1 MQTTHFTF
9 RSLAFRIATALNLM
23 LLAFAL
29 VLATLHD
36 TWTAA
41 FLIGVPAALV
51 PLGLYKLLGDH
62 IVARVSFGVSFML
75 FCALHI
81 HQAMGMTEIHFGI
94 FVLLAILI
102 AFRDWVVILAAAA
115 TIAIHHLVFMYL
127 QSNGAGVFLVPQSDA
142 TLGIVAIH
150 AVYVVIEAIVLM
162 IICRTSLKEAQVTQA
177 FYDATEALVTQDGGI
192 VLSTRCPNLDA
203 PVITRFNGVLERLQ
217 AAIGTIEASAG
228 SIRKEAHELRTN
240 GESLSSGMQQK
251 LHEVERIA
259 AATEEMSQNIE
270 DTSAQARDAAS
281 FSAQSQQ
288 SASSGQLSA
297 ERTQR
302 SVLSLS
308 EQLAGSR
315 DKVATM
321 AAAADD
327 IKTVLDVIDGIAE
340 QTNLLALN
348 AAIEA
353 ARAGEHG
360 RGFAVVA
367 DEVRTLASRT
377 RGSTEQIQDI
387 VGRLV
392 NASNDSVSSVDAC
405 LDQLDDTMA
414 AATESEDLLG
424 QIAQS
429 ANQVSTAVATIAEAL
444 DQQSAASGEI
454 ASSAQELSSMEQDQA
469 AQGNRVLQAAVT
481 LEQVTDELNKE
492 AARFH
497 LS

>member
-1 MQTTHFTF
+1 MQTSTFTF
-9 RSLAFRIATALNLM
+9 RPLAFRIATALNLL

-29 VLATLHD
+29 VLATLHG
-36 TWTAA
+36 TWVAA
-41 FLIGVPAALV
+41 LVIGLPAALI

-62 IVARVSFGVSFML
+62 VLARVSFGISFML

-102 AFRDWVVILAAAA
+102 AFRDWIVVVAAAA
-115 TIAIHHLVFMYL
+115 TIAIHHVVFMYL
-127 QSNGAGVFLVPQSDA
+127 QSNGADVYLVPQSDA

-150 AVYVVIEAIVLM
+150 AVYVVVEAIVLV
-162 IICRTSLKEAQVTQA
+162 IICRTSLKEAQVSQA
-177 FYDATEALVTQDGGI
+177 FYDATEALVTEDGGI
-192 VLSTRCPNLDA
+192 VLSTRCPDLNSA
-203 PVITRFNGVLERLQ
+203 VITRFNGVLERLQ
-217 AAIGTIEASAG
+217 QAVATIEASAG

-240 GESLSSGMQQK
+240 GEALSSGMQQK

-259 AATEEMSQNIE
+259 AATEEMSHNIE
-270 DTSAQARDAAS
+270 QTSERARDAAN
-281 FSAQSQQ
+281 FSAQSQE
-288 SASSGQLSA
+288 SASSGQQSA

-302 SVLSLS
+302 SVQSLS
-308 EQLAGSR
+308 DQLTGSR

-321 AAAADD
+321 AAAADE

-377 RGSTEQIQDI
+377 RGSTDQIQSI
-387 VGRLV
+387 IGRLV
-392 NASNDSVSSVDAC
+392 KASQESVSSVDGC
-405 LDQLDDTMA
+405 LDQLDETMA

-424 QIAQS
+424 RISQS
-429 ANQVSTAVATIAEAL
+429 ANQVSSAVATIADAL

-454 ASSAQELSSMEQDQA
+454 ASSAQELTTMEQDQA
-469 AQGNRVLQAAVT
+469 EQGGRVVQTAVT
-481 LEQVTDELNKE
+481 LERVTDQLNKE

>member
-1 MQTTHFTF
+1 MQTTQFTF
-9 RSLAFRIATALNLM
+9 RPQAFRIATALNLV

-29 VLATLHD
+29 ILASLYG
-36 TWTAA
+36 TWAA
-41 FLIGVPAALV
+41 ALLVGIPAALV

-62 IVARVSFGVSFML
+62 VLSRVSFGISFML

-102 AFRDWVVILAAAA
+102 AFRDWIVVLVAAA
-115 TIAIHHLVFMYL
+115 TIAIHHVLFMYL
-127 QSNGAGVFLVPQSDA
+127 QSNGADVYLVPQSDA

-150 AVYVVIEAIVLM
+150 AVYVVVEAIVLI

-177 FYDATEALVTQDGGI
+177 FYDATQALVTERGDI
-192 VLSTRCPNLDA
+192 VLSTRCPDLDA

-217 AAIGTIEASAG
+217 AAIGTIDASAA
-228 SIRKEAHELRTN
+228 SIRREAHQLRTN

-259 AATEEMSQNIE
+259 AATEEMSQNI
-270 DTSAQARDAAS
+270 DQTSERARDAAN
-281 FSAQSQQ
+281 FSAQSQD
-288 SASSGQLSA
+288 SASSGRHSA

-302 SVLSLS
+302 SVQSLS
-308 EQLAGSR
+308 DQLTASR

-321 AAAADD
+321 AAAADE

-377 RGSTEQIQDI
+377 RGSTDQIQSI
-387 VGRLV
+387 IGRLV
-392 NASNDSVSSVDAC
+392 SASQDSVSSVDAC
-405 LDQLDDTMA
+405 LEQLDETMA
-414 AATESEDLLG
+414 AATESEELLG
-424 QIAQS
+424 RIAQS
-429 ANQVSTAVATIAEAL
+429 ANQVSDAVATIADAL
-444 DQQSAASGEI
+444 GQQSAASGEI

-469 AQGNRVLQAAVT
+469 QEGERVLQAAVT
-481 LEQVTDELNKE
+481 LEQVTDQLNKE

>member
-9 RSLAFRIATALNLM
+9 RPLAFRIATALNLM

-29 VLATLHD
+29 LLATLHG

-41 FLIGVPAALV
+41 LLIGVPAALV
-51 PLGLYKLLGDH
+51 PLGLHKLLGDH
-62 IVARVSFGVSFML
+62 IIARVSFGMSFML

-81 HQAMGMTEIHFGI
+81 HQAMGMTEVHFGI

-115 TIAIHHLVFMYL
+115 TIAIHHLLFMYL
-127 QSNGAGVFLVPQSDA
+127 QSNGADVFLVPQSDA
-142 TLGIVAIH
+142 TLRIVTIH
-150 AVYVVIEAIVLM
+150 AVYVVIEAVVLI

-177 FYDATEALVTQDGGI
+177 FYDATEALVTKDGGI
-192 VLSTRCPNLDA
+192 VLSTRCPDLNA

-217 AAIGTIEASAG
+217 AAIATIDASAG
-228 SIRKEAHELRTN
+228 SLRKEAHQLRTN

-259 AATEEMSQNIE
+259 AATEQMSQNI
-270 DTSAQARDAAS
+270 DNTSARARDASS

-302 SVLSLS
+302 SVQSLS
-308 EQLAGSR
+308 EQLASSR

-321 AAAADD
+321 AAAADE

-377 RGSTEQIQDI
+377 RGSTEQIQGI

-392 NASNDSVSSVDAC
+392 NASKDSVSSVDAC
-405 LDQLDDTMA
+405 LEQLDDTMA

-429 ANQVSTAVATIAEAL
+429 AHQVSTAVASIAEAL
-444 DQQSAASGEI
+444 EQQSAASGEI

-481 LEQVTDELNKE
+481 LEQVTDELNNE

>member
-1 MQTTHFTF
+1 MHTSEFTF
-9 RSLAFRIATALNLM
+9 RPLAFRIAIALNL
-23 LLAFAL
+23 LLLTFAFG
-29 VLATLHD
+29 LAALHD
-36 TWTAA
+36 TWLAA
-41 FLIGVPAALV
+41 LVIGVPAALI

-62 IVARVSFGVSFML
+62 ILARVSFGISFML

-81 HQAMGMTEIHFGI
+81 HQGMGMTEIHFGI

-102 AFRDWVVILAAAA
+102 AFRDWIVVVAAAA
-115 TIAIHHLVFMYL
+115 TIAVHHVLFMYL
-127 QSNGAGVFLVPQSDA
+127 QSNGADVYLVPPSDA
-142 TLGIVAIH
+142 TLGIVTIH
-150 AVYVVIEAIVLM
+150 AIYVVVEALVLVM
-162 IICRTSLKEAQVTQA
+162 ICRTSLKEAKVTQA
-177 FYDATEALVTQDGGI
+177 FYDATEALVTDDGGI
-192 VLSTRCPNLDA
+192 VLSTRCKELNA
-203 PVITRFNGVLERLQ
+203 PVISRFNGVLAKIEQ
-217 AAIGTIEASAG
+217 AIATIEASAG
-228 SIRKEAHELRTN
+228 SIRQEAHELRSN
-240 GESLSSGMQQK
+240 GEALSSGMQQK

-259 AATEEMSQNIE
+259 AATEEMSHNIE
-270 DTSAQARDAAS
+270 QTSERARDAAS
-281 FSAQSQQ
+281 SSADSME
-288 SASSGQLSA
+288 SAGSGQQSA

-302 SVLSLS
+302 SVQSLA
-308 EQLAGSR
+308 EQLTGSR

-321 AAAADD
+321 AAADE

-377 RGSTEQIQDI
+377 RGSTDQIQNI
-387 VGRLV
+387 IGRLAK
-392 NASNDSVSSVDAC
+392 ASQESVSSVDGC
-405 LDQLDDTMA
+405 LKQLDETMA

-424 QIAQS
+424 RISQS
-429 ANQVSTAVATIAEAL
+429 ANQVSNAVATIADAL

-454 ASSAQELSSMEQDQA
+454 ASSAQELTSMEQDQA
-469 AQGNRVLQAAVT
+469 AQGERVLQTAVT
-481 LEQVTDELNKE
+481 LEQVTDELNQQ